1 MISTQKFTEVGLVPV
16 FGEIIISIPHC
27 RKGDDTIT
35 LRNDEWEDRENLML
49 KLQEFKEQGY
59 ALSLQRGNQM
69 ILIQGYNPK
78 NNCWVTG
85 RGTANTGYFIP
96 FEEGDSASSHMTG
109 VLINNNGTIQYVY
122 GTRLFGF
129 PNMSVFDSW
138 GFQLKDIVPANIAD
152 KQKIQDLVMSTR
164 MAGQL
169 NP

>member
-1 MISTQKFTEVGLVPV
+1 MSRGLEGKILCSDRGSDLGTCYLISDGKKSGFTSESVFKGLGFSFSNTSPADVSWMQTGPN
-16 FGEIIISIPHC
+16 IS
-27 RKGDDTIT
+27 
-35 LRNDEWEDRENLML
+35 
-49 KLQEFKEQGY
+49 
-59 ALSLQRGNQM
+59 
-69 ILIQGYNPK
+69 
-78 NNCWVTG
+78 
-85 RGTANTGYFIP
+85 
-96 FEEGDSASSHMTG
+96 DSASSHMTG